1 MSGQAGGYDDEAREA
16 EFVRLLTK
24 HQPDIYLYLRSLTLA
39 PEEVS
44 DILQD
49 TNLVLWE
56 KRGQFQMGTNFRA
69 WAFQIVRYKLLQKQV
84 QRRRG
89 GVCFS
94 EALMDELALQASRC
108 DNTFD
113 ELIDNLRS
121 CIASL
126 SPQDRD
132 LIVQRYSP
140 RATCEGIALAIGRPV
155 RWVYKAVS
163 RIRKTLLECIL
174 QRTEGREEK

>member
-1 MSGQAGGYDDEAREA
+1 MAGHLSGYDDEAREA

-24 HQPDIYLYLRSLTLA
+24 HQPDIYLYLRSLTLS
-39 PEEVS
+39 PDEVS

-69 WAFQIVRYKLLQKQV
+69 WAFQIAQYKLLQKQV
-84 QRRRG
+84 QRRRVC
-89 GVCFS
+89 VCFS
-94 EALMDELALQASRC
+94 EALVDELVLQASHC
-108 DNTFD
+108 DDTFD
-113 ELIDNLRS
+113 ELIDDLRS
-121 CIASL
+121 CIAAL

-132 LIVQRYSP
+132 LIVKRYGP
-140 RATCEGIALAIGRPV
+140 HATCEGIALAIGRPV
-155 RWVYKAVS
+155 RWVYKAVN

-174 QRTEGREEK
+174 QRTEGREDK